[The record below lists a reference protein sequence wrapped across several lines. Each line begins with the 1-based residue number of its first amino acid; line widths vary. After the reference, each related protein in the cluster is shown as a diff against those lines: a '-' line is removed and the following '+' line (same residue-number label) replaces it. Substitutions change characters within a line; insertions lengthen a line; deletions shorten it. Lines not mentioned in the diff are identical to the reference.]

1 VVSVHSSFSQDEAAM
16 TARIIRALEH
26 PRTTMLGHLTGRLL
40 LEREPYKVDA
50 AKVIDAAIA
59 NGVAIEL
66 NANPRRLDMDWRLW
80 RRAAERGLMTSINP
94 DAHDSGSL
102 AYVRAGVNSARK
114 GWLTKASVVN
124 ALPLEGVEAWLA
136 RMRRRP

>member
-1 VVSVHSSFSQDEAAM
+1 
-16 TARIIRALEH
+16 
-26 PRTTMLGHLTGRLL
+26 
-40 LEREPYKVDA
+40 
-50 AKVIDAAIA
+50 
-59 NGVAIEL
+59 
-66 NANPRRLDMDWRLW
+66 
-80 RRAAERGLMTSINP
+80 MTSINP